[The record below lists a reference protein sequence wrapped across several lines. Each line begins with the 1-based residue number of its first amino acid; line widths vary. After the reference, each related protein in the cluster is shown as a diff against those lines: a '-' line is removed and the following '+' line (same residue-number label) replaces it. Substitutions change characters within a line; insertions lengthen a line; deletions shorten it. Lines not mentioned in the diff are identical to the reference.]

1 MKQGVSQSHSSI
13 ERPLVLR
20 ARADVQVAPVQF
32 LGQTAYVLKDPLTLE
47 LFHLSSEEFFLF
59 ERLKQTMSLK
69 GLQHAFQERFAPRR
83 ITPQQLQHGL
93 NQLHTQGLLLSDAT
107 GQGTELR
114 ERGERTRRA
123 ERWQS
128 WLKVLSFRL
137 GSIDATS
144 VIDGLYRRLRWIFSL
159 PMLVFAF
166 GLVAYALT
174 ILVGSGSEVVARM
187 PSLSELAQ
195 PRYWL
200 LWLATIATVK
210 VIHELAHALTCKHF
224 GGRCHEIGLLLLAM
238 IPCLYCDVSDIWR
251 LKSKWQRI
259 AVSAA
264 GMIAELAIASLAL
277 VGWWYTQPGVLNIW
291 FLSVVIVC
299 SVGTLL
305 VNANPLLRYDGYY
318 ILSDLVEVPNL
329 AMRAQSLMPGALR
342 RWLLAEQP
350 TQDPMLT
357 ARQRKGILVYAIT
370 ARIYLTLVLLGI
382 FVVLLT
388 WARPYQLENLVY
400 TLGVISLAG
409 IFYPPL
415 LSAYRVWRNPSL
427 RYRIRKPR
435 LAAMLTIVACLVA
448 VFFGWPITRSVNG
461 PAVFVPADARP
472 VYVSSA
478 GELQYA
484 AAAGAQVAAG
494 DVIAE
499 LSDAEAQLDLARQ
512 QGDAAVT
519 RVRYDQFRTM
529 RAWND
534 EASEQLP
541 TALAAA
547 EDARVRATQLQRQ
560 VDELTIKAPI
570 AGTII
575 APPEMTRDELDKS
588 QLPTWSGSPLDARN
602 LGSWLDAGTVL
613 CLVADS
619 EDLEALVMI
628 DQADVAEVQPGQAVR
643 ILLESSPVK
652 ILTGEVIQV
661 ARRSAER
668 SATSP
673 TQDAGKYHLVQV
685 RLEPTDVALLVGARG
700 TAKIEARR
708 RTLSSIVATQ
718 LRQMLK
724 LPW

>member
-1 MKQGVSQSHSSI
+1 MKHGNPQSHSSV

-20 ARADVQVAPVQF
+20 ARADVQVAPVEF

-47 LFHLSSEEFFLF
+47 LFHLSCEEFFLF
-59 ERLKQTMSLK
+59 ERLKQAISLK

-93 NQLHTQGLLLSDAT
+93 NQLHTQGLLLSDAA

-114 ERGERTRRA
+114 ERGERTRRS

-137 GSIDATS
+137 GSIDATDF
-144 VIDGLYRRLRWIFSL
+144 IDGLYRRLRWVFSL
-159 PMLVFAF
+159 PMLVCAL

-174 ILVGSGSEVVARM
+174 ILVGGGSEVVGRL
-187 PSLSELAQ
+187 PNLSELAQ

-200 LWLATIATVK
+200 LWIVTIAAVK
-210 VIHELAHALTCKHF
+210 VVHELAHALTCKHF
-224 GGRCHEIGLLLLAM
+224 GGRCHEIGVLLLAM

-251 LKSKWQRI
+251 LKRKWQRI

-264 GMIAELAIASLAL
+264 GMITELVIASLAL
-277 VGWWYTQPGVLNIW
+277 LGWWYTQPGVLNLW
-291 FLSVVIVC
+291 CLSVVIVC

-350 TQDPMLT
+350 TQDPLLN
-357 ARQRKGILVYAIT
+357 ARQRKGILVYAIA
-370 ARIYLTLVLLGI
+370 ARVYLTMVLVGI
-382 FVVLLT
+382 FAVLLT

-435 LAAMLTIVACLVA
+435 LAAMLAVVAGLVA
-448 VFFGWPITRSVNG
+448 AFFGWPITRSVTG

-478 GELQYA
+478 GELQYIA
-484 AAAGAQVAAG
+484 TPGARVAEG
-494 DVIAE
+494 DVIAR
-499 LSDAEAQLDLARQ
+499 LGDADARLDLARQ
-512 QGDAAVT
+512 QGEAAVT
-519 RVRYDQFRTM
+519 KVRYEQFRTM

-534 EASEQLP
+534 EAAEQLP

-547 EDARVRATQLQRQ
+547 DDASARATQLQRQ
-560 VDELTIKAPI
+560 VDELTIHAPVS
-570 AGTII
+570 GTII
-575 APPEMTRDELDKS
+575 APPEMTRDEQDKS

-619 EDLEALVMI
+619 DQLEALVMI
-628 DQADVAEVQPGQAVR
+628 DQADVAEVQPGQTVR
-643 ILLESSPVK
+643 VLLESSPVT
-652 ILTGEVIQV
+652 ILAGDVVQV

-668 SATSP
+668 TATSP
-673 TQDAGKYHLVQV
+673 SQDAGKYHLVQV
-685 RLEPTDVALLVGARG
+685 RLEPTDAALLVGARG
-700 TAKIEARR
+700 TAKIEARS